1 MGAVERAVWFIEN
14 RFGSEVTLDAI
25 AEAAGVSRFHLCRL
39 FGVATGRSVMRY
51 VRGRRLTEAARV
63 LAGGASDILAVALDA
78 GYGSHEAFTRA
89 FRDQF
94 GLTPEQVRGQ
104 GRLDTLALVEP
115 IRMDDTL
122 IIDLEAPRFEAGRTL
137 LVAGLGGRY
146 TFETNEGIPALWQRF
161 GPQIGHVPNQAGGAA
176 YGVCCNADDA
186 GNFDYIA
193 GVEVASFDDLPA
205 EFARVRIPARRYAV
219 FAHRDHISRI
229 RATHYT
235 IWTRWLPQSGHA
247 FADAPSFER
256 YTADFDPW
264 SGTGLVEIWMPIE
277 G

>member
-1 MGAVERAVWFIEN
+1 MGAVERAVWFIEHQ
-14 RFGSEVTLDAI
+14 FGSEVTLDAV

-39 FGVATGRSVMRY
+39 FGVATGRSVMGY

-94 GLTPEQVRGQ
+94 GLTPEQVRGR
-104 GRLDTLALVEP
+104 GRADTLALVEP

-122 IIDLEAPRFEAGRTL
+122 IIDLEAPRFEAGKTL
-137 LVAGLGGRY
+137 LVAGLGDRY

-161 GPQIGHVPNQAGGAA
+161 GPQIGHVPNEVGGAA
-176 YGVCCNADDA
+176 YGVCCNTDDA

-193 GVEVASFDDLPA
+193 GVEVASFSDLPA
-205 EFARVRIPARRYAV
+205 ELARVRIPARRYAV
-219 FAHRDHISRI
+219 FVHRDHISRI

-264 SGTGLVEIWMPIE
+264 SGTGMVEIWMPIE